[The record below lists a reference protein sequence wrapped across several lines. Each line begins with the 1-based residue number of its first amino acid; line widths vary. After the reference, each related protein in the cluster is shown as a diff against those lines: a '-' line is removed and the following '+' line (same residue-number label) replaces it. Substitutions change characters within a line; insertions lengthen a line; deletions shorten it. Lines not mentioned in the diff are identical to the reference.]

1 MDMKMSVKRHVD
13 RALRSEGGFSVVE
26 LLIAI
31 FITGI
36 IAGAMYTLYTN
47 FFRQTAATDLTVEAQ
62 QNARAAI
69 NIMERELLNAG
80 YAADTE
86 DIISVADADEV
97 EFTYKDPATLA
108 TVSPTAT
115 KRLKVK
121 YHLSPD
127 PSDPSA
133 VYPTTDDGTQY
144 YKLVRTVDDL
154 TDASD
159 VPQPEEIV
167 PYIQKEGGGADKGLQ
182 LTYYDINGNVVADT
196 STVAARKNIKFIS
209 VKLITITRAKEEGA
223 ATHESFTMETHV
235 RLRNIGVG
243 SSGTDATPPAAPT
256 GVQVRDPGVCGR
268 LKLKWTKN
276 TEGDLAGYKVYY
288 GVTSGGYN
296 GIINIPAS
304 VLTSSTYSCS
314 EVGSSIECTVY
325 PSSPALAYT
334 PSTTAAGSGTHYYIA
349 VKAYDNSLNFSDF
362 STEVSGDPAT
372 SNPAFDSGGNDS
384 TLNPVKPPLVT
395 AFTAAN
401 GATEGQV
408 ALSWA
413 AYDTTNYPDVVGF
426 RIYRSTSAFSSY
438 PVDPAAAG
446 IDWIAGEPGGGK
458 PEIAQSATSY
468 TDVGPSLTGCMVY
481 YYAIAPV
488 NCDATL
494 IPDDGGDPSSKKYI
508 QTDYAATC
516 GDGASACTPGTGF
529 SAVSGSDTAPNETT
543 APSAPVID
551 ARAGWKRVALSL
563 TQPASAD
570 LDQTCLYEN
579 DSATY
584 PALLTDTDA
593 YPRVSKCYQVNTTS
607 TPNSRLVPDS
617 GGIFTVSE
625 LAQGQST
632 SFWHDSM
639 TVENPGTPSLAET
652 GTYSYRAVS
661 FDLCGNGSPPTSAQ
675 ATTILCG
682 EDPAS
687 GEKPPAV
694 AGASASCCS
703 SPASLTWTGVSSDTG
718 SPSTPTNPYDLAGY
732 RIFRSSSVDFTGST
746 MVSGSAPFWGTT
758 YNDAT
763 VSDGGTYYYRIVSTD
778 CPYERNNPSEAT
790 IKSDMLSGYLNST
803 LVGPVKPGMLDRDEK
818 CVGSS
823 GSCFKDDHREVLTGV
838 DVNNSS
844 GTGTNSTTPKS
855 SYKHNTVTM
864 FLSNSSAGT
873 MTITNAT
880 VSWVNSSAY
889 LREIKVGG
897 GRSGMGTFSTSIDA
911 SATAAVSGTPP
922 YSSGVTNVALT
933 TTQVPASARYVP
945 ITFEFKDASG
955 NAVDMRDDQLLITLK
970 VTNDATSTT
979 GCLSYLTVSQSLEG
993 VFVPFGPSISATQQ
1007 NKPSSPTFSYAVP
1020 GSTGLNAVTSG
1031 VDGPVIVGSGVSV
1044 AVTANI
1050 AGNTTHAVTGSKV
1063 TVTSAKL
1070 YYKVT
1075 AKTTTTAPT
1084 SGFTEVTMTN
1094 PSGNTWT
1101 GTIPANEGFRMWY
1114 YIVATD
1120 ADGNWDRDPEI
1131 SDGAYVYDQ
1140 ENFDVCDVTPSAP
1153 TNLSAVP
1160 SGSDVAL
1167 SWTAATTYTNGA
1179 TIDTG
1184 VDPIKYRIYRGGTQ
1198 IGTDQSGTTYSDTG
1212 LANGVYSYYVKALN
1226 SCASPGPNVSAQSN
1240 TAAAC
1245 VGASGQ
1251 ATLSVSPTSIYRGE
1265 SYTVT
1270 IVDCLAINGAYSA
1283 TTEVIN
1289 TTSGFTGFTNTS
1301 TAPGSYSPTITET
1314 GPATGTFTK
1323 TITTTSD
1330 VTDSTKLLT
1339 LATDTVTVTY
1349 PYASPSSKTVSV
1361 VVDPCTNTPKAPTGF
1376 TGAIVS
1382 NNAELSWTAVTQNTD
1397 NSAITDLVGYKIY
1410 ERVCAK
1416 NKPDCT
1422 GADIVAEWFLR
1433 STVAAGTTTAVLGP
1447 DQGNWNQRIYYFKAT
1462 AYDSCAT
1469 PKESAY
1475 SGAWNETN

>member
-1 MDMKMSVKRHVD
+1 MKISIKRHVD

-47 FFRQTAATDLTVEAQ
+47 FFRQTTATDLSVEAQ

-86 DIISVADADEV
+86 DIVSVADADEV
-97 EFTYKDPATLA
+97 EFTYKDPATSA
-108 TVSPTAT
+108 TVSYTAN

-121 YHLSPD
+121 YHLFPD
-127 PSDPSA
+127 PADVSA
-133 VYPTTDDGTQY
+133 VYPTTADGTQY

-154 TDASD
+154 TDPSD
-159 VPQPEEIV
+159 VPQAEEIV
-167 PYIQKEGGGADKGLQ
+167 PYIQKEGGGAEKGLQ
-182 LTYYDINGNVVADT
+182 LTYYDINGDTIADT

-209 VKLITITRAKEEGA
+209 VKLITIARAKEEGA
-223 ATHESFTMETHV
+223 SASKSFTMETHV

-243 SSGTDATPPAAPT
+243 SSGTDATPPAAPAAL
-256 GVQVRDPGVCGR
+256 QVRDPGVCGR

-276 TEGDLAGYKVYY
+276 TEGDLAGYKIYY

-296 GIINIPAS
+296 GIVNIPAS

-314 EVGSSIECTVY
+314 EVGSSIECTIY
-325 PSSPALAYT
+325 PASPALAYT
-334 PSTTAAGSGTHYYIA
+334 PSTTAAGSGAPYYIA
-349 VKAYDNSLNFSDF
+349 VKAYDNSLNFSSF

-372 SNPAFDSGGNDS
+372 SNATFDSGGNDS
-384 TLNPVKPPLVT
+384 TLNPAKPPLV
-395 AFTAAN
+395 ASFTSAN
-401 GATEGQV
+401 GPTEGQV

-413 AYDTTNYPDVVGF
+413 AYDTTSYPDVVGF
-426 RIYRSTSAFSSY
+426 RVYRSTSAFSAY
-438 PVDPAAAG
+438 PIDPAAAG
-446 IDWIAGEPGGGK
+446 IDWIAGEPGSGK
-458 PEIAQSATSY
+458 PEITQSATSY

-494 IPDDGGDPSSKKYI
+494 IPDDGGDPSSKKYM

-516 GDGASACTPGTGF
+516 GDGSSACTPGTGF
-529 SAVSGSDTAPNETT
+529 SAVSGSDTAPNETS
-543 APSAPVID
+543 APDPPVID

-563 TQPASAD
+563 TQPASTD

-584 PALLTDTDA
+584 PALLTDTGA
-593 YPRVSKCYQVNTTS
+593 YPKVSKCYQVNTSS

-617 GGIFTVSE
+617 GGIFTSSE

-639 TVENPGTPSLAET
+639 TVESPGTPSLAET

-661 FDLCGNGSPPTSAQ
+661 FDLCGNGSPYTSAQ

-694 AGASASCCS
+694 TGASASCCS
-703 SPASLTWTGVSSDTG
+703 TPVSLTWTGVSSDTG

-732 RIFRSSSVDFTGST
+732 RIFRSSSADFTGST
-746 MVSGSAPFWGTT
+746 MISGSAPFWGTT
-758 YNDAT
+758 YSDAT
-763 VSDGGTYYYRIVSTD
+763 ISDGGTYYYKIVSTD
-778 CPYERNNPSEAT
+778 CPYERNNPTEAT

-803 LVGPVKPGMLDRDEK
+803 LIGPVKPGKIDRDEK

-823 GSCFKDDHREVLTGV
+823 GSCFKDNHREVLTGV

-897 GRSGMGTFSTSIDA
+897 GRSGMGTFATSIDA
-911 SATAAVSGTPP
+911 SATAAVSGNPP
-922 YSSGVTNVALT
+922 YSSGVVNVALAA
-933 TTQVPASARYVP
+933 TQVPASARYVP

-955 NAVDMRDDQLLITLK
+955 NAVDMRDDQLLITLT

-1007 NKPSSPTFSYAVP
+1007 NQPSSPTFSYAVP
-1020 GSTGLNAVTSG
+1020 GSTGLNTVPNGS
-1031 VDGPVIVGSGVSV
+1031 DGSILAGSGVNV
-1044 AVTANI
+1044 TVTANI
-1050 AGNTTHAVTGSKV
+1050 AGNTTNAQTGAKV

-1101 GTIPANEGFRMWY
+1101 GTIPANNGFRIWY
-1114 YIVATD
+1114 YIIATD

-1140 ENFDVCDVTPSAP
+1140 ATFDPCDVTPSAP

-1160 SGSDVAL
+1160 VVSDVAL
-1167 SWTAATTYTNGA
+1167 TWTAATTYTNGA

-1184 VDPIKYRIYRGGTQ
+1184 ADPILYRIYRGGSQ
-1198 IGTDQSGTTYSDTG
+1198 IGSDQSGTAYSDTG
-1212 LANGVYSYYVKALN
+1212 LAAGVYSYYVKTVN
-1226 SCASPGPNVSAQSN
+1226 SCADPGPNVSAQSN

-1245 VGASGQ
+1245 VGTSGQ
-1251 ATLSVSPTSIYRGE
+1251 ATLTVSPTSIYRGA
-1265 SYTVT
+1265 SYTVS

-1289 TTSGFTGFTNTS
+1289 STSGFTGFTNAS
-1301 TAPGSYSPTITET
+1301 TAPGSYNPTITET

-1339 LATDTVTVTY
+1339 LASDTITVTY

-1361 VVDPCTNTPKAPTGF
+1361 VVDPCTNTPNAPSGF
-1376 TGAIVS
+1376 TGSISS
-1382 NNAELSWTAVTQNTD
+1382 NNAVLSWTAVTQNTD
-1397 NSAITDLVGYKIY
+1397 SSAITDLVGYKVY
-1410 ERVCAK
+1410 EKVCAK

-1422 GADIVAEWFLR
+1422 GADIIADWFLR
-1433 STVAAGTTTAVLGP
+1433 TTVAAGTTTATLGP
-1447 DQGNWNQRIYYFKAT
+1447 DQGAWNQRIYYFKAT
-1462 AYDSCAT
+1462 AYDSCST